1 MNSQE
6 RIKTQPGN
14 MEGTI
19 ADNQLIELQEKLEI
33 FFHEG
38 EESSGFCP
46 VRDIMDRFG
55 DKWSLLAILNLG
67 YSGKTRFN
75 ELKSKIEGIS
85 QRMLTVTLRSL
96 ERDGLI
102 TRKIYAEVPP
112 RVEYELT
119 MLGRSLLLQIWELA
133 QWASG
138 SVEEIIRARM
148 EYDSKVQ

>member
-1 MNSQE
+1 
-6 RIKTQPGN
+6 
-14 MEGTI
+14 MEVTV
-19 ADNQLIELQEKLEI
+19 ADNQLLDLQKKLEV
-33 FFHEG
+33 FFHEK
-38 EESSGFCP
+38 EEHHKFCP

-67 YSGKTRFN
+67 NSGKTRFN
-75 ELKSKIEGIS
+75 ELKNKIDGIS

-102 TRKIYAEVPP
+102 TREIYAEVPP

-119 MLGRSLLLQIWELA
+119 IMGQSLLQQIMGLA

-138 SVEEIIRARM
+138 SMEEIMQARTR
-148 EYDSKVQ
+148 YDSKLQ

>member
-1 MNSQE
+1 
-6 RIKTQPGN
+6 
-14 MEGTI
+14 MEVTI
-19 ADNQLIELQEKLEI
+19 ADNQLIDLQKKLEV
-33 FFHEG
+33 FFEGKEEHHE
-38 EESSGFCP
+38 FCP
-46 VRDIMDRFG
+46 VRDIMDRFS
-55 DKWSLLAILNLG
+55 DKWSFLAILNLG

-75 ELKSKIEGIS
+75 ELKGKIEGIS

-119 MLGRSLLLQIWELA
+119 QLGRGLLQQIVELA

-138 SVEEIIRARM
+138 SMEEIVRARM
-148 EYDSKVQ
+148 DYDSKLQ

>member
-1 MNSQE
+1 
-6 RIKTQPGN
+6 
-14 MEGTI
+14 MEVTI
-19 ADNQLIELQEKLEI
+19 ADYQLNDLQKKLEV
-33 FFHEG
+33 FFRGKEEHHE
-38 EESSGFCP
+38 FCP

-75 ELKSKIEGIS
+75 ELKGKVDGIS

-102 TRKIYAEVPP
+102 TRKIYAEIPP

-119 MLGRSLLLQIWELA
+119 LLGQSLLQKILELA

-138 SVEEIIRARM
+138 SMDEIMHARN
-148 EYDSKVQ
+148 EYDSRA

>member
-1 MNSQE
+1 
-6 RIKTQPGN
+6 
-14 MEGTI
+14 MEVTI
-19 ADNQLIELQEKLEI
+19 ADNQLIDLQKKLEI
-33 FFHEG
+33 FFQGKEEHHE
-38 EESSGFCP
+38 FCP

-67 YSGKTRFN
+67 YSGKVRFN
-75 ELKSKIEGIS
+75 ELKGKIEGIS

-102 TRKIYAEVPP
+102 IRTIYAEVPP

-119 MLGRSLLLQIWELA
+119 SLGQSLLQKIWELA

-138 SVEEIIRARM
+138 NMEDIVIARK
-148 EYDSKVQ
+148 EYDSRIQ

>member
-1 MNSQE
+1 MDV
-6 RIKTQPGN
+6 
-14 MEGTI
+14 TI
-19 ADNQLIELQEKLEI
+19 ADNQQIELRKKLQI
-33 FFHEG
+33 FFQDKEEHHE
-38 EESSGFCP
+38 FCP

-75 ELKSKIEGIS
+75 ELKNKIDGIS
-85 QRMLTVTLRSL
+85 QRMLTVTLRTL

-102 TRKIYAEVPP
+102 ARQIYAEVPP

-119 MLGRSLLLQIWELA
+119 FLGQSLLQKILDLA

-138 SVEEIIRARM
+138 SVGEIINARAA
-148 EYDSKVQ
+148 YDSKIQ

>member
-1 MNSQE
+1 
-6 RIKTQPGN
+6 
-14 MEGTI
+14 MEVTI
-19 ADNQLIELQEKLEI
+19 ADNQVIDLQKKLEI
-33 FFHEG
+33 FFQGKEEHHE
-38 EESSGFCP
+38 FCP

-67 YSGKTRFN
+67 YSGKIRFN
-75 ELKSKIEGIS
+75 GLKGKIDGIS

-119 MLGRSLLLQIWELA
+119 PLGKGLLQQILELT

-138 SVEEIIRARM
+138 NMDEIVRARM
-148 EYDSKVQ
+148 EYDSKLQ

>member
-1 MNSQE
+1 
-6 RIKTQPGN
+6 

-19 ADNQLIELQEKLEI
+19 ADNQLIDLQKKLEV
-33 FFHEG
+33 FFHG
-38 EESSGFCP
+38 NEEHHEFCP

-67 YSGKTRFN
+67 YSGKIRFN
-75 ELKSKIEGIS
+75 ELKGKIDGIS

-119 MLGRSLLLQIWELA
+119 ILGQSLLQKIWELA

-138 SVEEIIRARM
+138 SMEDIMHARL
-148 EYDSKVQ
+148 EYDSRV

>member
-1 MNSQE
+1 ME
-6 RIKTQPGN
+6 AIN
-14 MEGTI
+14 ME
-19 ADNQLIELQEKLEI
+19 NQLIELQKKLEV
-33 FFHEG
+33 FFQGKEEHHE
-38 EESSGFCP
+38 FCP

-67 YSGKTRFN
+67 YAGKIRFN
-75 ELKSKIEGIS
+75 ELKGKVEGIS

-119 MLGRSLLLQIWELA
+119 QLGRGLLLKF
-133 QWASG
+133 
-138 SVEEIIRARM
+138 M
-148 EYDSKVQ
+148 

>member
-1 MNSQE
+1 
-6 RIKTQPGN
+6 
-14 MEGTI
+14 MEVTI
-19 ADNQLIELQEKLEI
+19 ADNQMIDLQKKLEV
-33 FFHEG
+33 FFQGKEQHHE
-38 EESSGFCP
+38 FCP

-75 ELKSKIEGIS
+75 ELKSKIDGIS

-119 MLGRSLLLQIWELA
+119 QLGKGLLQQILGLA
-133 QWASG
+133 QWAEG
-138 SVEEIIRARM
+138 SMNEIVRARID
-148 EYDSKVQ
+148 YDSKLQ

>member
-1 MNSQE
+1 
-6 RIKTQPGN
+6 
-14 MEGTI
+14 MEVTI
-19 ADNQLIELQEKLEI
+19 ADNQQIDLQKKLQI
-33 FFHEG
+33 FFQGKEEHHE
-38 EESSGFCP
+38 FCP

-75 ELKSKIEGIS
+75 ELKNKIDGIS
-85 QRMLTVTLRSL
+85 QRMLTVTLRTL

-102 TRKIYAEVPP
+102 ARRIYAEVPP

-119 MLGRSLLLQIWELA
+119 LLGHSLLQKILDLA

-138 SVEEIIRARM
+138 NVDEIINARAA
-148 EYDSKVQ
+148 YDSKIQ

>member
-1 MNSQE
+1 MEVTNADYQTIDLQKKLKVFFQE
-6 RIKTQPGN
+6 
-14 MEGTI
+14 
-19 ADNQLIELQEKLEI
+19 DEKH
-33 FFHEG
+33 HE
-38 EESSGFCP
+38 FCP

-75 ELKSKIEGIS
+75 ELRKKIDGIS

-119 MLGRSLLLQIWELA
+119 SLGTSLLQQILGLA

-138 SVEEIIRARM
+138 NMGEIAQSRL
-148 EYDSKVQ
+148 EYDSKLQ